1 MEPIENT
8 QVVAGEVL
16 NWLQNTAGFVAEQ
29 APLLAQE
36 IIRWGIAEG
45 IVAVSICAIVEL
57 VVLLANRY
65 LVCKLYGTVGCDKD
79 DVPFTN
85 IVTITTMGI
94 VLVPAIA
101 FTMQIAQ
108 AVVTPR
114 LFLIE
119 ELSKLIR

>member
-65 LVCKLYGTVGCDKD
+65 SVCKLHGTVRCAED
-79 DVPFTN
+79 DVVFTN
-85 IVTITTMGI
+85 IVTIVTMGI